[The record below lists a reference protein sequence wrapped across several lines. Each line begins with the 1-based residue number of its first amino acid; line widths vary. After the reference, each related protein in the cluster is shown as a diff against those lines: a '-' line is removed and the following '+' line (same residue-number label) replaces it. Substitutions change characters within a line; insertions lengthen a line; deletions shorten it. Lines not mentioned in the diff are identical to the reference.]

1 MYREGIGLQTYSYC
15 NVAEC
20 QAVLFTI
27 SGQVYLVLYYC
38 DQHRT
43 TIATRHYASRMM
55 LRLLVFT
62 REATGLTYVN
72 VKVTYHAS
80 VVCCVL

>member
-15 NVAEC
+15 NVVEC
-20 QAVLFTI
+20 QIILFTT

-38 DQHRT
+38 DQHQT
-43 TIATRHYASRMM
+43 TIEMRHYASRLT

-62 REATGLTYVN
+62 REATG
-72 VKVTYHAS
+72 
-80 VVCCVL
+80 